1 MAVSTTQAKGDPLF
15 VATNVT
21 AQKASVGDIQ
31 AGHIQQQQ
39 VTVKAT
45 GETVYDVPNAMYS
58 KTNFYI
64 EQTRRYI
71 PSKTLRIFINFK
83 WFPWIMTTVFAL
95 QFVILFGVSFMLGSL
110 RGIVDISL
118 ACLILS
124 LLAGVS
130 VVPSAVIF
138 FQHLHIV
145 CWTIPWV
152 LRQPVINN
160 MKTGNE
166 HLEVAVTNL
175 EGVYLSAHESG
186 IGLVSET
193 TGKIKL
199 QVLSGRAKLN
209 ICRCRNYSILMA
221 GMTILVAIWVVPV
234 FFVSLA
240 RINTRG

>member
-1 MAVSTTQAKGDPLF
+1 M
-15 VATNVT
+15 
-21 AQKASVGDIQ
+21 
-31 AGHIQQQQ
+31 
-39 VTVKAT
+39 TVKAT